1 LPQKSLATEI
11 RSHYSYGMSHD
22 TELDSILATLA
33 KPLSRLSD
41 TLLDLRQW
49 AHSPTRAGSCIKAY
63 FELLGEAPQTEEV
76 ARPLTALRNWLENR
90 LNILVFDSNR
100 TVCLDTLPL
109 ALSDET
115 DLEQYCHG
123 AMQRLRDDR
132 CLDAP
137 QLRLEFSF
145 ARNSQVAA

>member
-1 LPQKSLATEI
+1 MPKKPLATEI
-11 RSHYSYGMSHD
+11 HSHYKFDMSHD
-22 TELDSILATLA
+22 AELDNILASLA
-33 KPLSRLSD
+33 KPLGGLSD

-63 FELLGEAPQTEEV
+63 FELLGEAPQTQEV
-76 ARPLTALRNWLENR
+76 TESLTALRNWLETR

-109 ALSDET
+109 SLSDET

-132 CLDAP
+132 CHDAP

-145 ARNSQVAA
+145 ARNSQLAA

>member
-1 LPQKSLATEI
+1 
-11 RSHYSYGMSHD
+11 MSHD
-22 TELDSILATLA
+22 TELDHILASLA
-33 KPLSRLSD
+33 KPFDRFAN

-49 AHSPTRAGSCIKAY
+49 AHCPTRAGSCIKAY
-63 FELLGEAPQTEEV
+63 FDLVTEAPETVEV
-76 ARPLTALRNWLENR
+76 ARTLAELRNWLENR

-115 DLEQYCHG
+115 DLAQYCLG

-132 CLDAP
+132 CIDAT
-137 QLRLEFSF
+137 LLHLEFSF
-145 ARNSQVAA
+145 ARNFEVAA

>member
-1 LPQKSLATEI
+1 MC
-11 RSHYSYGMSHD
+11 RMSHD
-22 TELDSILATLA
+22 TELDHILASLA
-33 KPLSRLSD
+33 KPLGQLSD

-63 FELLGEAPQTEEV
+63 FDLVGEAPQTPEV
-76 ARPLTALRNWLENR
+76 ARSLAALRNWLENR
-90 LNILVFDSNR
+90 LNILVFDSTR
-100 TVCLDTLPL
+100 AVCLDTLPL
-109 ALSDET
+109 GLSDET

-132 CLDAP
+132 CHDAP

-145 ARNSQVAA
+145 ARTSKVAA